1 MVKGMQTNEFITVL
15 DSTEKGNRP
24 PEIKLLK
31 IYQLTDKKYDRAD
44 NLEEAQIIMV
54 GNIDDQDVA

>member
-1 MVKGMQTNEFITVL
+1 MVKGMQTKEFITVL
-15 DSTEKGNRP
+15 DSTEKGNRTH
-24 PEIKLLK
+24 EIKLLK